1 MGCPC
6 AVVLTPAA
14 VATFALAL
22 FISHYELD
30 PANPILCGSALAIMT
45 PHLLYLYIWNNA
57 PQFQRVFRTHSI
69 RVFTTIAL
77 LLKIGQMAAY
87 SVWYRSIPKQEQ
99 IALATG
105 LLLVGQVLNY
115 FVMKKLGY
123 VGVYY
128 GFKFGYKVEWVT
140 SFPFNVLRHPQYV
153 GGILS
158 FAGVATLVYHPSVQR
173 ELFVLFTI
181 HVASYIT
188 TGLMEASGD
197 QKPVK
202 ADTKDEES
210 EEVSPSSSPSAT
222 KKKSD
227 GATKSGSKSR
237 LKRSTTPKVR

>member
-1 MGCPC
+1 MG
-6 AVVLTPAA
+6 
-14 VATFALAL
+14 
-22 FISHYELD
+22 
-30 PANPILCGSALAIMT
+30 
-45 PHLLYLYIWNNA
+45 
-57 PQFQRVFRTHSI
+57 QFQRVFRTHSV

-105 LLLVGQVLNY
+105 LLLVGQVLNF

-128 GFKFGYKVEWVT
+128 GYKVEWVT

-188 TGLMEASGD
+188 TGLMESSDD

-210 EEVSPSSSPSAT
+210 EVSPASSPSA

-227 GATKSGSKSR
+227 GATKSGSKPK
-237 LKRSTTPKVR
+237 LKRSTTPKVRS